1 MWLISYLSYFPPFIF
16 SSVKLERC
24 HISDLFYKKKATILI
39 FKKQQLAGVNLLKYM
54 LHWLQLL
61 ISFLQEIYEIKY

>member
-1 MWLISYLSYFPPFIF
+1 MFYILLQFIF
-16 SSVKLERC
+16 NSKLKRC
-24 HISDLFYKKKATILI
+24 PISDWFLKKKDTILI